1 MGELGQVLPQL
12 SRPQVKT
19 LLGELRAEG
28 KARAE
33 GERRLGRWF
42 AGTDAPLDGKGPE

>member
-1 MGELGQVLPQL
+1 MGELVQVLPQL

-19 LLGELRAEG
+19 LLAELRAEG
-28 KARAE
+28 RARAE

-42 AGTDAPLDGKGPE
+42 AGAEATLDAKGPE